1 MYLFLLQ
8 RLPHQ
13 KDLFSQVGIIVPRS
27 AEHPRDQG
35 FHFLSTG
42 VLKMESGVFCSNMDK
57 GLRSWATSSPYRS
70 QQICMC
76 RPRNTERLWIE
87 FSSRHEGP
95 STASPEAQQRKSHL
109 FSLWLQLLLSGLH
122 WPPGGTASVLYPEW
136 PETPQLCSPDSRCCL
151 RSPYFRGL
159 AEITI

>member
-13 KDLFSQVGIIVPRS
+13 KELFSQVGIIVPRS

-70 QQICMC
+70 QQVCMC

-109 FSLWLQLLLSGLH
+109 SVTAAATVMSALTSRWHGLCAVSRMTRDPPVMLSRLQAL
-122 WPPGGTASVLYPEW
+122 P
-136 PETPQLCSPDSRCCL
+136 
-151 RSPYFRGL
+151 PYFRGL